1 MHINNNRYLSQFFP
15 FIPPHFWHQ
24 KVPKYSKYLL
34 NPIIWWQHVV
44 NLSCLA
50 TDNYTTYTWLKNYLP
65 RAFATKMSPNYIF
78 NSLNMEV
85 FHLGSIKSF
94 VQIDENR
101 SVNKKGERGYW
112 VLGRHVPLKPV
123 AADTSCPRYS
133 TEELALETKSYICCM
148 ELFSWWFVW
157 TKCKIVLQSVKTSR
171 LTFI

>member
-1 MHINNNRYLSQFFP
+1 M
-15 FIPPHFWHQ
+15 
-24 KVPKYSKYLL
+24 
-34 NPIIWWQHVV
+34 
-44 NLSCLA
+44 
-50 TDNYTTYTWLKNYLP
+50 KNYLP

-112 VLGRHVPLKPV
+112 ALGRHVPLKPV
-123 AADTSCPRYS
+123 AADASCPRYS
-133 TEELALETKSYICCM
+133 TCTLELALETKSYICCM

-171 LTFI
+171 LTFYLEYIWSEIVISLCLWLSARFRWKWRQRYIFKVLMSV

>member
-1 MHINNNRYLSQFFP
+1 MSSY
-15 FIPPHFWHQ
+15 
-24 KVPKYSKYLL
+24 
-34 NPIIWWQHVV
+34 WQLY
-44 NLSCLA
+44 NI
-50 TDNYTTYTWLKNYLP
+50 YTWLKNYLP

-94 VQIDENR
+94 VQIDGNR
-101 SVNKKGERGYW
+101 SGNKKGERGYW

-171 LTFI
+171 LTFYLEYIWSENRVILVSVDIG